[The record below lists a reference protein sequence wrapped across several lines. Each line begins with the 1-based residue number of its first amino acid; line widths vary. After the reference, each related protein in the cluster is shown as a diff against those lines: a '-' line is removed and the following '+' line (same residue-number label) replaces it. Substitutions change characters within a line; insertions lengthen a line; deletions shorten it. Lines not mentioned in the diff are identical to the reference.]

1 MDEGSLLRRRFGDQK
16 SVRKRPMSRAT
27 EFVLANKLLFYVF
40 VLCVGTLAMLYRPET
55 NGTWK
60 KVLTNR

>member
-1 MDEGSLLRRRFGDQK
+1 MDQGSLLRRRFGEQN
-16 SVRKRPMSRAT
+16 SVRKRTMSRVT

-40 VLCVGTLAMLYRPET
+40 VLCVGTLAVLYRPET

-60 KVLTNR
+60 KLLTNM